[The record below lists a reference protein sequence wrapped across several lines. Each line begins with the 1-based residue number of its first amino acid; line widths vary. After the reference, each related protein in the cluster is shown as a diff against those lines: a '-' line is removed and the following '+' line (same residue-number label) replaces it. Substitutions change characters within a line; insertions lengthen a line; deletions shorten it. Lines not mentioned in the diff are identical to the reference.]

1 MGNEGS
7 NYHGPN
13 SDCYHCNGCGTYR
26 PCDDCSA
33 NCCQNNMYS
42 HRELRRYEDN
52 FANEVSNLIPITL
65 NGCNSIIRNLREC
78 HDIDININH
87 ENKFFLFFF
96 FRINQCNFILDK
108 MREKKQSIKN
118 EILSIKIDNSF
129 EIKINNLK
137 NQHSIKMKK
146 IKEKFNKKKE
156 KIKNDSEINKL
167 NIIINEK
174 KEKKNKLNDEKNNI
188 DDYQQ
193 TEIDNFRNQ
202 SDKRLN
208 ILFEDKK
215 RKIDLKYRDIENIKE
230 PIIEYT
236 IEEKKEKNDLLYT
249 IRQIQNY
256 KNHPMCKSFIEKIK
270 LEEYLYN
277 N

>member
-1 MGNEGS
+1 
-7 NYHGPN
+7 
-13 SDCYHCNGCGTYR
+13 
-26 PCDDCSA
+26 
-33 NCCQNNMYS
+33 MYS

-65 NGCNSIIRNLREC
+65 NGCNSIIRNLRVC

-146 IKEKFNKKKE
+146 IKEEFNEKKE

-174 KEKKNKLNDEKNNI
+174 KEKKIN
-188 DDYQQ
+188 
-193 TEIDNFRNQ
+193 
-202 SDKRLN
+202 
-208 ILFEDKK
+208 
-215 RKIDLKYRDIENIKE
+215 
-230 PIIEYT
+230 
-236 IEEKKEKNDLLYT
+236 
-249 IRQIQNY
+249 
-256 KNHPMCKSFIEKIK
+256 
-270 LEEYLYN
+270 
-277 N
+277 